1 MNKFEKIVTKTSR
14 LLDDIAGW
22 VIVATMALVVVN
34 IILRAVF
41 KNPVK
46 GVYEYTG
53 YLTALVIGFAIAQ
66 CAIEKAHIAVDFFI
80 EKLNLK
86 VQLIIDTVLSGLII
100 LFLAFSSIQ
109 VFLYGINVISSGEV
123 SATAHL
129 PFYPFIFMVSAG
141 LFILCLVEINKVI
154 KGVANK

>member
-46 GVYEYTG
+46 GVYEYAG

-66 CAIEKAHIAVDFFI
+66 CAIEKAYC
-80 EKLNLK
+80 
-86 VQLIIDTVLSGLII
+86 S
-100 LFLAFSSIQ
+100 
-109 VFLYGINVISSGEV
+109 
-123 SATAHL
+123 
-129 PFYPFIFMVSAG
+129 
-141 LFILCLVEINKVI
+141 
-154 KGVANK
+154 